1 MRGFLELPSSSSVQ
15 GLFIM
20 GLYITLTSFLLS
32 RIFIELGT
40 DEALYMDKKKKSVPD
55 NTLSYRNE
63 SA

>member
-40 DEALYMDKKKKSVPD
+40 DEALYTDKKKKKCS
-55 NTLSYRNE
+55 R
-63 SA
+63 